1 MVLLVVLLSTP
12 TRLRAQATTSV
23 PLSAIVYRDLDAL
36 AGAGLIDSM
45 LVGVRPYSRREVVR
59 LLREAQRNVA
69 RLSGAHG
76 WAERMIAAHL
86 ERYDRAPVAAV
97 ESARI
102 DGTYLDSPPRAI
114 PADSNGRVDAALNP
128 IVAFREGR
136 PLYDG
141 ATAAFE
147 SRHAAELG
155 PWLALF
161 VEPRITTASR
171 RGLGEATTI
180 ARLQAGAVDFLFGN
194 LSISAGREAVVF
206 GQAPTGGLVLSSN
219 APPLDR
225 VRVGNDRP
233 AKLPWILGLLGPVR
247 GTAFIADLG
256 PHQNYP
262 HAKLIGYKLSMAIH
276 PQFELGAQVV
286 DQMGGRGSPAGLFR
300 DRLYDL
306 VPLIDIFRTSGDYQF
321 SNKFAGIDFRWRLPR
336 ARGFELF
343 FDGALDDLDSRRW
356 KSTFLEDAGYI
367 AGFSFACLVECGRTT
382 LRAEYHQTGIRYYTH
397 TQFTSGIAQNRVLL
411 GDPLGPRGLGSYL
424 SIDRSDDRVGTV
436 ALAGAFEVRS
446 GNRYGVAVT
455 GPQERGFHFVLLE
468 RHPAESRARAL
479 LSWTSPARRPHV
491 STNLATG
498 IERTTN
504 FSFVD
509 GFRRTNFIAQ
519 VGVEVHP

>member
-114 PADSNGRVDAALNP
+114 PADSIGRVDAALNP

-276 PQFELGAQVV
+276 PQFELGAQVI
-286 DQMGGRGSPAGLFR
+286 DEMGGRGGPAAPFR
-300 DRLYDL
+300 DRLYDIF
-306 VPLIDIFRTSGDYQF
+306 PLIDIFKSSDYLF
-321 SNKFAGIDFRWRLPR
+321 SNKLAGIDFRWRMPR
-336 ARGFELF
+336 WRGFELF
-343 FDGALDDLDSRRW
+343 FDGAVDDLDARRW

-367 AGFSFACLVECGRTT
+367 TGFSFTCLIDCGR
-382 LRAEYHQTGIRYYTH
+382 LGVRAEYHQTGIRYYTH
-397 TQFTSGIAQNRVLL
+397 GQFTTGIAENGFVL

-424 SIDRSDDRVGTV
+424 VVDWSDRRFGTLSTT
-436 ALAGAFEVRS
+436 AAFEVRS
-446 GNRYGVAVT
+446 GNRYGSDVT
-455 GPQERGFHFVLLE
+455 GADERGFHFVLIE
-468 RHPAESRARAL
+468 RHPGEKRGRITAT
-479 LSWTSPARRPHV
+479 WTRPLHD
-491 STNLATG
+491 
-498 IERTTN
+498 RTTLQA
-504 FSFVD
+504 
-509 GFRRTNFIAQ
+509 TA
-519 VGVEVHP
+519 GVERVENFNFVANQHLYNGLARLGLEVRP